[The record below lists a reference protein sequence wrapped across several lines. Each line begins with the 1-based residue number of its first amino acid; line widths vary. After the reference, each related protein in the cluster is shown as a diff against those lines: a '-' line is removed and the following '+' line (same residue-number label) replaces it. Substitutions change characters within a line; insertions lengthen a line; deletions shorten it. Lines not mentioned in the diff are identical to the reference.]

1 MKFTK
6 IFFMLLIL
14 AGNSL
19 AQSSGSYGFT
29 DARSLSLANTYTAR
43 SLGVDAL
50 GINPANLALQDLTR
64 FSLKTVI
71 PLPTIGFNFSAP
83 ISMERINYFFGGVD
97 DGSGKKVGRY
107 LNEADKSEL
116 GDLLSNGEFITNFA
130 ITPLAFTININKNVG
145 AFGFAVTD
153 RLGTNERLSR
163 AFLDLAFSG
172 LTSGNIYSFS
182 DLVVKSSYWRDFSLS
197 YARSIFTKK
206 DFFIK
211 ELFGGISLKLIQG
224 FFYVGTAK
232 NNSQFQLGDKNKI
245 IGSWDYEVITAFS
258 PDIGVNYGSDSVS
271 TVEDFSPSPFPTPAG
286 SGFGFDIGFTGKI
299 NDQLTVGL
307 ALTDIGSITWDK
319 NQATIKGNGN
329 FTFEGYSTKEAL
341 DSLEDKFKK
350 ITNDLSSS
358 FSTSLPTA
366 LRIGVVYQL
375 DRAPFIGSFPGQM
388 AVSFDYNQGFNDEIG
403 NTKTPRFSLGID
415 WKPGNWIPFVR
426 TGLSF
431 AGKHGFNWAF
441 GLGFMLGPLDFNF
454 ATSNF
459 NSLLGMNSAKHLSF
473 GMDTRWRF

>member
-50 GINPANLALQDLTR
+50 GINPANLALQDLTS

-107 LNEADKSEL
+107 LTEADKSEL
-116 GDLLSNGEFITNFA
+116 GDLLSDGEFITNFA

-172 LTSGNIYSFS
+172 LTSGNVYSFS
-182 DLVVKSSYWRDFSLS
+182 DIVVKSAYWRDISLS
-197 YARSIFTKK
+197 YARQIFKK
-206 DFFIK
+206 DDFFIK
-211 ELFGGISLKLIQG
+211 ELFGGISLKMVQG
-224 FFYVGTAK
+224 FYYVGTAK

-245 IGSWDYEVITAFS
+245 IGSWDYEVNTAFS

-271 TVEDFSPSPFPTPAG
+271 TIEDFSPSLFPTPAG

-299 NDQLTVGL
+299 NEQLTVGL

-319 NQATIKGNGN
+319 NQATIKGSGN
-329 FTFEGYSTKEAL
+329 FIFEGYTTKEAL

-375 DRAPFIGSFPGQM
+375 DQAPFIGSFPGQM

-415 WKPGNWIPFVR
+415 WNPGNWIPFVR

-431 AGKHGFNWAF
+431 GGKQGFNWAF

-473 GMDTRWRF
+473 GMDTKWRF